1 MANIEKP
8 ATGTSIG
15 FSFNAN
21 NGASPKNNRLTIN
34 ADKTLYFNGERLGM
48 KEAEADYLKKQVAAE
63 NEKKAS
69 VVIEVFNGPS
79 GVSTLDKDALPEQL
93 TVRVTTK
100 FEGKPADSNSTGGG
114 TFTII
119 YNINNK
125 PVIKSVA
132 FTKKQTGVY
141 ECVIRQGDPET
152 TDIHN
157 VYYNG
162 AFTVEAT
169 CVPQGITKTASKD
182 VYAYHKIRFGVCAL
196 EELTTTSTSQD
207 AMAAFQTRGPQS
219 SAGGTY
225 DFTFTDNTYAYIMI
239 PTGVSVPSSLAGSDP
254 QGVEGPLPVPFK
266 KMNDFVWKG
275 VTYKQYRIASAQKAS
290 THKVVFN

>member
-48 KEAEADYLKKQVAAE
+48 NELETDYLKRKLNEE
-63 NEKKAS
+63 NEAKAS
-69 VVIEVFNGPS
+69 VVIEVFNGPT
-79 GVSTLDKDALPEQL
+79 GVNTLDKDALPAQL

-100 FEGKPADSNSTGGG
+100 FNGAAVDSNSSGGG
-114 TFTII
+114 TFTIGG
-119 YNINNK
+119 K
-125 PVIKSVA
+125 TAA
-132 FTKKQTGVY
+132 FTKKSTGVY
-141 ECVIRQGDPET
+141 ECVIYSGNPET
-152 TDIHN
+152 STPQK

-162 AFTVEAT
+162 GFTVKAD
-169 CVPQGITKTASKD
+169 CSPNGITKSATKTVA
-182 VYAYHKIRFGVCAL
+182 AYHKIRYGVSAL
-196 EELTTTSTSQD
+196 AELTAVSSAQD
-207 AMAAFQTRGPQS
+207 AMAAFTTRGPQS

-225 DFTFTDNTYAYIMI
+225 DFTFTDNTYAYVMI
-239 PTGVSVPSSLAGSDP
+239 PTGVNVPTSLAGSEP

-266 KMNDFVWKG
+266 KMNDFVWND
-275 VTYKQYRIASAQKAS
+275 VTYKQYRIASPQKAS